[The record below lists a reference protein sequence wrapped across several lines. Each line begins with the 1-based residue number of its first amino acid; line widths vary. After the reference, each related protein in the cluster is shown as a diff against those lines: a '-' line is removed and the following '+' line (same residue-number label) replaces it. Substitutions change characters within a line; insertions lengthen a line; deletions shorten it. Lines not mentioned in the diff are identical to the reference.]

1 MLTQTQKAKW
11 KQTWSYDWIRVN
23 IYLLSLLKVTFWEI
37 FFSKFF
43 FYLLY
48 ISFLRFTRLLNLL
61 NKRTGLIHLIVKT
74 CVQSFPQT
82 FSHFQIIRIIIET
95 SQTGACKEF
104 LQPLLTIFDTPKI
117 EGGVS
122 FRRVY
127 NR

>member
-1 MLTQTQKAKW
+1 MIKLTK
-11 KQTWSYDWIRVN
+11 SYFLGDIF
-23 IYLLSLLKVTFWEI
+23 LK
-37 FFSKFF
+37 KKL
-43 FYLLY
+43 FYQLY

-95 SQTGACKEF
+95 SQTGGCKEF

-122 FRRVY
+122 FRGVY